1 MPVNDEQ
8 VVIWAVRGRKKE
20 HLMQN
25 NREVVPSELQT
36 WGYTPTL

>member
-8 VVIWAVRGRKKE
+8 VVKE